1 MDFEDW
7 RQRGRDYIDVGR
19 LPGARI
25 RMPKLP
31 GGAGR
36 IVVLI
41 VALLL
46 LANATYYQISA
57 DEVGVVQRF
66 GRYVRTTDPGAH
78 FKIPLLETVVR
89 VPIQRQLK
97 AEFGFRTARAGVR
110 SEFAPDS
117 EETAREALM
126 LTGDLNVAVVEW
138 IVQYKVKN
146 PYDYLFKV
154 RNLDGAEATTFRDM
168 NEAVMRTVVGDHSVN
183 EVLTVGRE
191 QIQVDAKTL
200 LQKLCD
206 AYETG
211 IDVQQIV
218 LQDVNPPDPV
228 KPSFNEVNQA
238 IQEKERLINDAY
250 AEYNQ
255 TVPRARGEAEQAIRA
270 AEGYAL
276 QRVNN
281 ASGDVSRF
289 VQVYD
294 EYKKAPEVTR
304 RRLYLE
310 TLAEMLPKAGRKIV
324 VDEKNRGLVP
334 LLDLGGKLQEVKK

>member
-1 MDFEDW
+1 MDFDDW
-7 RQRGRDYIDVGR
+7 RQRGRDFIDVGR
-19 LPGARI
+19 LPGAQVRV
-25 RMPKLP
+25 PKLP
-31 GGAGR
+31 GGIAR
-36 IVVLI
+36 TVFLI
-41 VALLL
+41 VLALLL
-46 LANATYYQISA
+46 VNATYYQVSA
-57 DEVGVVQRF
+57 DEVAVVQRF

-78 FKIPLLETVVR
+78 FKMPFIESITR

-97 AEFGFRTARAGVR
+97 AEFGFRTQRAGIR
-110 SEFAPDS
+110 SEFTQD
-117 EETAREALM
+117 EDTQRESLM

-138 IVQYKVKN
+138 IVQYKVKD
-146 PYDYLFKV
+146 PYAYLFKI
-154 RNLDGAEATTFRDM
+154 RNLDGAGTTTFRDM
-168 NEAVMRTVVGDHSVN
+168 NEAVMRGVVGDHSVN

-191 QIQVDAKTL
+191 QIQVDAKAL

-206 AYETG
+206 DYETG

-238 IQEKERLINDAY
+238 IQEKERLINEAY

-289 VQVYD
+289 VQVYE

-310 TLAEMLPKAGRKIV
+310 TLNDVLPKAGRRII
-324 VDEKNRGLVP
+324 VDEKNRGLIP
-334 LLDLGGKLQEVKK
+334 LLDLGQKLQEVKK

>member
-19 LPGARI
+19 FPTGGFRL
-25 RMPKLP
+25 PKLP
-31 GGAGR
+31 GGAAR
-36 IVVLI
+36 AIFLIVV
-41 VALLL
+41 ALL

-78 FKIPLLETVVR
+78 FKLPFLETLTR

-110 SEFAPDS
+110 SEFVET
-117 EETAREALM
+117 EETQLESLM

-138 IVQYKVKN
+138 IVQYKVKDAYN
-146 PYDYLFKV
+146 YLFKV
-154 RNLDGAEATTFRDM
+154 RNLDGPERTTFRDM

-183 EVLTVGRE
+183 EVLTIGRE
-191 QIQVDAKTL
+191 QIQVDAKNL

-206 AYETG
+206 SYETG

-238 IQEKERLINDAY
+238 IQEKERMINEAY

-270 AEGYAL
+270 AEGYSL

-289 VQVYD
+289 VQVYE
-294 EYKKAPEVTR
+294 EYRKAPEVTR

-310 TLAEMLPKAGRKIV
+310 TLAEMLPKAGRKII

-334 LLDLGGKLQEVKK
+334 LLNLGETLQEVKK

>member
-7 RQRGRDYIDVGR
+7 RQRGREYIDVGKATDGR
-19 LPGARI
+19 LRVP
-25 RMPKLP
+25 RMPGKL
-31 GGAGR
+31 AR
-36 IVVLI
+36 AAVLI
-41 VALLL
+41 VVALVLV
-46 LANATYYQISA
+46 NMTYYQISA

-78 FKIPLLETVVR
+78 FKVPFVEIVTR

-97 AEFGFRTARAGVR
+97 AEFGFRTVHADVR
-110 SEFAPDS
+110 SEFIQNES
-117 EETAREALM
+117 THLESLM

-138 IVQYKVKN
+138 IVQYKVKD
-146 PYDYLFKV
+146 PYSYLFKV
-154 RNLDGAEATTFRDM
+154 RALDGSETSTFRDM
-168 NEAVMRTVVGDHSVN
+168 NEAVMRGVIGDHSVN
-183 EVLTVGRE
+183 EVLTIGRE
-191 QIQVDAKTL
+191 EIQVNAKAQ

-206 AYETG
+206 EYETG

-238 IQEKERLINDAY
+238 IQEKERSINEAY

-255 TVPRARGEAEQAIRA
+255 EIPRARGEAEQAIRA

-281 ASGDVSRF
+281 ASGDVARF

-304 RRLYLE
+304 KRLYLE
-310 TLAEMLPKAGRKIV
+310 TLAEMLPKAGRKVII
-324 VDEKNRGLVP
+324 DEKNRGLVP
-334 LLDLGGKLQEVKK
+334 LLDLGQKLQEVKK